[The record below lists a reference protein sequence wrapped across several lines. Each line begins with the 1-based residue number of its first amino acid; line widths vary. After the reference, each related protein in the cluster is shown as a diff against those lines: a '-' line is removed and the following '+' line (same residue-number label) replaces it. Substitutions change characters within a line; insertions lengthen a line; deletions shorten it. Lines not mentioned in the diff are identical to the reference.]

1 MKTKMLTFWV
11 TGLLSALLLLPA
23 RATAQEEKPFV
34 MTEET
39 ENVFRPHARQLLYVT
54 LPGTLEDAA
63 WRNGIG
69 IVVLDVNDNYRFIK
83 RIPAI
88 DIPASMSPEQVSGV
102 TAHPATNMIYVA
114 YRGRMA
120 AFDLATEK
128 LVWEQT
134 YDGHCCERP
143 QITPD
148 GKVMIVGADLPY
160 DYWYVINTKT
170 GKLITT
176 IKAPLSPLAHNL
188 NLSPDGKTAFMSP
201 NGKVMTIA
209 SMETYKVTKTI
220 RFGDNVRPFVINH
233 DASLIYAN
241 TNNLLGFEVADVA
254 TGKVIKRVEV
264 PGFNW
269 KSRLKEP
276 MPHGCP
282 SHGIALSFDESE
294 VWIVDGLNDFVH
306 VFDNTV
312 ETPVL
317 KYSIKTGKGPA
328 WITVGLDGKYAYVS
342 SGDII
347 DMKTHQII
355 GQMKDEYGRVMRS
368 EKLLDM
374 AFRDGKLQRV
384 SNQFG
389 NGDAKAVA
397 ARRAA
402 TGSASAPG
410 NR

>member
-1 MKTKMLTFWV
+1 MKIRSKTICAAA
-11 TGLLSALLLLPA
+11 LLSTLMFLPGGV
-23 RATAQEEKPFV
+23 TAQEEKPFV

-39 ENVFRPHARQLLYVT
+39 EDFFRPRNRQLLYVT

-63 WRNGIG
+63 WRNGVG

-88 DIPASMSPEQVSGV
+88 HVPASMSPEQVSGV
-102 TAHPATNMIYVA
+102 AAHPATNMIYVA

-120 AFDLATEK
+120 AIDLATEK

-134 YDGHCCERP
+134 YDGNCCERP

-148 GKVMIVGADLPY
+148 GKVMIVGADLPH

-188 NLSPDGKTAFMSP
+188 NLSPDGKTAFMAP

-254 TGKVIKRVEV
+254 TGKIIKRVEV

-282 SHGIALSFDESE
+282 SHGIALTHDESE

-317 KYSIKTGKGPA
+317 KHSIKTGKGPA

-347 DMKTHQII
+347 DIKTHRVVD
-355 GQMKDEYGRVMRS
+355 QMKDEYGKVMRS

-374 AFRDGKLQRV
+374 TFRDGKLQRV

-389 NGDAKAVA
+389 NGEAKAVA

-402 TGSASAPG
+402 AGPASAPTG
-410 NR
+410 H